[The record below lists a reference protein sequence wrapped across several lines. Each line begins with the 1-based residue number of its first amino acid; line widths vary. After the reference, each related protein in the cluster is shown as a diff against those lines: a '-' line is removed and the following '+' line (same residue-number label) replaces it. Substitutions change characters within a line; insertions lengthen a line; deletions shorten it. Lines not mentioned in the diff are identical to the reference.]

1 MPKQLRGL
9 TPPFLFPFPL
19 HHDEGRP
26 YLVLVRN
33 VLRPTERASAF
44 PLHHDR
50 GRRAIVL
57 VRNVLRGELFPTGVV
72 SDESQEKSYPQK
84 RFYLLEYKIKW
95 D

>member
-1 MPKQLRGL
+1 MPKQLRGRL
-9 TPPFLFPFPL
+9 PPFFTSAFPL

-57 VRNVLRGELFPTGVV
+57 VRNGTGGVCPRRG
-72 SDESQEKSYPQK
+72 
-84 RFYLLEYKIKW
+84 
-95 D
+95 